1 MVEENLEEEKSSVPN
16 VISAQTGELDVRFQL
31 WRSFCAENGVPIE
44 SLPSDLIEELRE
56 RWEKLKDDHIH
67 KPLEGR

>member
-31 WRSFCAENGVPIE
+31 WRSFCAESGVPVE
-44 SLPSDLIEELRE
+44 SLPCNLIEELRE
-56 RWEKLKDDHIH
+56 RWEKLKDDQLH
-67 KPLEGR
+67 KPIEGR